1 MVTASGASALATR
14 GMRLGATLASVL
26 VVGCASATPAIQP
39 TEGVAPDSR
48 PAAPGVSYADSLL
61 GTLSLRDKAA
71 QMVWPWLLGDYV
83 AAGSPEWRRA
93 AELMTREHVGGI
105 IISVGSPIE
114 IAAKL
119 NDLQRLSAVPLLV
132 GADFESGA
140 GFRARGGYFVPNALD
155 LGGAT
160 LYPQQMAIG
169 AARDTTLAYDLGR
182 ITALEGRALG
192 VHLAFA
198 PVLDVNNNPAN
209 PVIGTRSFG
218 EDPALVARLGA
229 ATVRGIQDH
238 GMVATGKHFPGHGDT
253 EVNSHLGLPVIP
265 VTRARLDSVEL
276 VPFRAAIQAGLGA
289 MMTAHLALPN
299 IEGDSTP
306 ATLSPGIMRGLLRD
320 QLGFDGI
327 LSTDAM
333 DMRGVLAR
341 MGLAEATKQAVIAG
355 NDIILMPQDVAG
367 AIDAIVAGVREGR
380 YTEARVD
387 SSARRLLALKERM
400 GLQRQRTVSLDS
412 VRAIVGAPEHV
423 EAAQLAAERGITL
436 VRDAQSAVPLPVDRR
451 TRVLSLTIAGR
462 NNLGAGRAFD
472 AELRR
477 AYPAARS
484 QFLAWGDPTVD
495 YTRVLSAAD
504 SADVVVVGV
513 YQLAG
518 FDVLSTTDAPS
529 SLIDLIRGLEK
540 RRARVVVVAYDSPY
554 LLMQIPNVPAY
565 LIAWGGFS
573 ASQRAAA
580 RALSGAAP
588 ITGRL
593 PITIPPLA
601 AFGDGLQ
608 RAARR

>member
-1 MVTASGASALATR
+1 
-14 GMRLGATLASVL
+14 
-26 VVGCASATPAIQP
+26 
-39 TEGVAPDSR
+39 
-48 PAAPGVSYADSLL
+48 
-61 GTLSLRDKAA
+61 
-71 QMVWPWLLGDYV
+71 
-83 AAGSPEWRRA
+83 
-93 AELMTREHVGGI
+93 
-105 IISVGSPIE
+105 
-114 IAAKL
+114 
-119 NDLQRLSAVPLLV
+119 
-132 GADFESGA
+132 
-140 GFRARGGYFVPNALD
+140 
-155 LGGAT
+155 
-160 LYPQQMAIG
+160 
-169 AARDTTLAYDLGR
+169 
-182 ITALEGRALG
+182 
-192 VHLAFA
+192 
-198 PVLDVNNNPAN
+198 
-209 PVIGTRSFG
+209 
-218 EDPALVARLGA
+218 
-229 ATVRGIQDH
+229 
-238 GMVATGKHFPGHGDT
+238 
-253 EVNSHLGLPVIP
+253 
-265 VTRARLDSVEL
+265 
-276 VPFRAAIQAGLGA
+276 
-289 MMTAHLALPN
+289 
-299 IEGDSTP
+299 
-306 ATLSPGIMRGLLRD
+306 
-320 QLGFDGI
+320 
-327 LSTDAM
+327 
-333 DMRGVLAR
+333 
-341 MGLAEATKQAVIAG
+341 
-355 NDIILMPQDVAG
+355 
-367 AIDAIVAGVREGR
+367 
-380 YTEARVD
+380 
-387 SSARRLLALKERM
+387 M

-529 SLIDLIRGLEK
+529 SLIELIRGLEK